1 MLTNFATIRK
11 AVRKMSTIDKME
23 KDGTLA
29 TMSKRERLQVSR
41 QRAKL
46 EKNLGSIS
54 DLTRI
59 PAAVFIVDVMKEHIA
74 LAEAK
79 KLGIPVFAIVDTNSD
94 PRGVDFVIPA
104 NDDATKSIVAIVD
117 AVVGAVAEGLNERKS
132 EKAATAK
139 EEAPAAEA
147 AAEAPDA
154 EAKEEAPAAEEAAEG
169 PAPEAKDDKA
179 EA

>member
-1 MLTNFATIRK
+1 
-11 AVRKMSTIDKME
+11 
-23 KDGTLA
+23 
-29 TMSKRERLQVSR
+29 
-41 QRAKL
+41 
-46 EKNLGSIS
+46 
-54 DLTRI
+54 
-59 PAAVFIVDVMKEHIA
+59 FIVDVMKEHIA

-132 EKAATAK
+132 EKAATSKEEAPAAEAAAEAPAAEAK

-147 AAEAPDA
+147 AAEAPAA
-154 EAKEEAPAAEEAAEG
+154 EAKEEA